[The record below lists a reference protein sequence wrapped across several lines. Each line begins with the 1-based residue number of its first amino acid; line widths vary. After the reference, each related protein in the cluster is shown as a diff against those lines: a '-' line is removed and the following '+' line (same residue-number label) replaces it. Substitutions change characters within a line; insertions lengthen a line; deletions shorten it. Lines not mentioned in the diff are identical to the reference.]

1 MNKERRKEIPVG
13 TRPGQTGLWKSELH
27 ALLRLSP
34 VCMPTFDQ
42 WGIDQQE
49 EEDLC
54 WKEDDQCW
62 SSPKT
67 TAAEIK
73 GKCLRYMFITAES
86 KEKEGSNEVRNDHQ
100 EGRKASDDRFAAHRL
115 PTRERERALSRSS
128 LTGNMSSRTTRIIL
142 KPVHKIRG
150 EIINPRACWLCW
162 FKPFIIFR
170 GQVLDVYNLAPEC
183 PERHQVNWKPTGSIK
198 LDAVNFCTITCA
210 CDIQGPVVLYSPQ

>member
-27 ALLRLSP
+27 ALLRLYP
-34 VCMPTFDQ
+34 VCMPTFEQ

-54 WKEDDQCW
+54 WEEDDQCW

-100 EGRKASDDRFAAHRL
+100 EGLEASDDRFAAHRL
-115 PTRERERALSRSS
+115 PTREREKELLVARRLP
-128 LTGNMSSRTTRIIL
+128 TTS
-142 KPVHKIRG
+142 
-150 EIINPRACWLCW
+150 
-162 FKPFIIFR
+162 
-170 GQVLDVYNLAPEC
+170 APEPQGQPC
-183 PERHQVNWKPTGSIK
+183 PQASSSDSGGENSTLPPPKRPR
-198 LDAVNFCTITCA
+198 
-210 CDIQGPVVLYSPQ
+210 